1 MAEIGMGV
9 IGCGGRMGR
18 MLVAEIVAGEGVNLA
33 GGVTAPGGALI
44 GRDVGEVP
52 GLGSLGMPIGDDAGR
67 LIGDSDVAIDFSQ
80 PAATAEHATL
90 AAALGKPI
98 VIGTTGL
105 SPAQEQAVRDAAR
118 VIPIVWAANTSLGIN
133 LLLGLVEQVA
143 SRLGVDWDIEIMEM
157 HHRGKVDAPSGT
169 ALALGAAAAAARG
182 TTLEASAK
190 RGRDGITGARRDGD
204 IGFAALR
211 GGDAVGDH
219 HVVFAG
225 AGERLELVHRATNRA
240 IYAKGAVRAAQWLIG
255 KPPGLYGMK
264 DVLGL

>member
-1 MAEIGMGV
+1 
-9 IGCGGRMGR
+9 
-18 MLVAEIVAGEGVNLA
+18 
-33 GGVTAPGGALI
+33 
-44 GRDVGEVP
+44 
-52 GLGSLGMPIGDDAGR
+52 
-67 LIGDSDVAIDFSQ
+67 
-80 PAATAEHATL
+80 AEHATL

-211 GGDAVGDH
+211 G
-219 HVVFAG
+219 
-225 AGERLELVHRATNRA
+225 
-240 IYAKGAVRAAQWLIG
+240 
-255 KPPGLYGMK
+255 
-264 DVLGL
+264 